1 MKKIALTLTALA
13 LLASQAKAQDA
24 ITANVNSVAANN
36 YLVNGFSFN
45 NNPTLFINGSAT
57 AKFGDSYLTGIVMH
71 SRDIKN
77 HFNGKTQWVEWTGMA
92 DVSQDLGPATAS
104 IGAYHTF
111 LPGDVFGIDGVNGV
125 YGAVKTNTNPS
136 VKVFADLGLKNVNGL
151 MTKLSTS
158 GSTKVLGRDVK
169 AEVELGII
177 NDYFIKKKGLN
188 HLVFDLNSDII
199 SEGPVK
205 VSAGLKYQKGIGKEA
220 ITGLQGRLTAGY
232 DF

>member
-111 LPGDVFGIDGVNGV
+111 LPADVFGIDGLLSWSHQPLEFGLVLSALGGFLILKNLE
-125 YGAVKTNTNPS
+125 KTKL
-136 VKVFADLGLKNVNGL
+136 KVFLPF
-151 MTKLSTS
+151 S
-158 GSTKVLGRDVK
+158 
-169 AEVELGII
+169 II
-177 NDYFIKKKGLN
+177 SFLFFTTW
-188 HLVFDLNSDII
+188 LVFNLVLIFGHTI
-199 SEGPVK
+199 QCLPVYK
-205 VSAGLKYQKGIGKEA
+205 IFLSGCSIL
-220 ITGLQGRLTAGY
+220 
-232 DF
+232 